1 MTQRWKKRP
10 LPHESVSNPLRGT
23 GFNSAPCTG
32 TSMGEGY
39 SVRCEVPWIGWL
51 ESADRAQNRQTRAL
65 CLGEALCPETSRPAF
80 AELEEYIR
88 TNAQQS
94 LRKSRTR
101 SSRIY
106 VRINTASLSGNGPRD
121 FCYRSTTHFSPLW
134 CPTGFSNLENRNV
147 APTTF
152 TPLKRTSILYI
163 YIYIWKGLL
172 N

>member
-1 MTQRWKKRP
+1 
-10 LPHESVSNPLRGT
+10 
-23 GFNSAPCTG
+23 
-32 TSMGEGY
+32 MGESY

-80 AELEEYIR
+80 AELEEYVR

-94 LRKSRTR
+94 LPTSRTR

-121 FCYRSTTHFSPLW
+121 FCYRSITHFSPLW

-147 APTTF
+147 APTIF

-163 YIYIWKGLL
+163 YLKRITELEIFAPVHPSDLETLKTL
-172 N
+172 NIKNLIDREI